1 MATPIEMPKLGN
13 TVEECLLTRWRKKKG
28 EAVSAGEIVAE
39 IETDKAA
46 FDVAAPLEGSLLET
60 FFPEG
65 TVVPVF
71 TNICVIGE
79 AGEDV
84 EGFRPREV
92 QPAAAPAVVRREEG
106 GTRGAPART
115 AEAPVPAS
123 AEAVFSPRAR
133 RFARE
138 RGFYPQ
144 NVRGSGP
151 QGRVLE
157 EDLIKLHHQAPRV
170 SSLARRLLEEGYEIR
185 GEGSGVNGMVLAA
198 DLGPPRAQ
206 RAPRITGVR
215 EKIARRMRESMAT
228 TAQYTLNTSADAAG
242 LLSLRRKI
250 KAAPAERGLA
260 DININDLVMFATVR
274 ALLAMPEINVE
285 FTDGKLYR
293 HEEVNLGFACD
304 TPRGL
309 LVPVVRNSEKLSL
322 TELAAKTKQLAQQ
335 AIEGQIAPDDLTG
348 GTFTVSNL
356 GALGIESFTPILNPP
371 QAALLGVNTIEL
383 KAVRKNGAIEYVDRI
398 GLSLTCDHQVID
410 GAVGARFLRVLRE
423 QLESVESISG
433 LDP

>member
-13 TVEECLLTRWRKKKG
+13 TVDECLLTRWRKRKG
-28 EAVSAGEIVAE
+28 ETVSAGEVVAE

-46 FDVAAPLEGSLLET
+46 FDVAAPVGGSLLEI

-79 AGEDV
+79 AGESV
-84 EGFRPREV
+84 EGFRPREI
-92 QPAAAPAVVRREEG
+92 QPAAAPAAARRDED

-115 AEAPVPAS
+115 AEAPVS
-123 AEAVFSPRAR
+123 APGEVVFSPRAR

-138 RGFYPQ
+138 HGFYPR
-144 NVRGSGP
+144 NVTGSGP

-157 EDLIKLHHQAPRV
+157 EDLIKLRRQAPRV
-170 SSLARRLLEEGYEIR
+170 SSLARKLLEEGYEIR

-198 DLGPPRAQ
+198 DLGPP
-206 RAPRITGVR
+206 PVRISGVR
-215 EKIARRMRESMAT
+215 ERIARRMRESMAA

-260 DININDLVMFATVR
+260 NININDLVMFASVR

-285 FTDGKLYR
+285 FTDGKLYQ
-293 HEEVNLGFACD
+293 HKEVTLGFACD

-309 LVPVVRNSEKLSL
+309 LVPVVRHCEKLPL
-322 TELAAKTKQLAQQ
+322 TELAAKTKQLARQ
-335 AIEGQIAPDDLTG
+335 AIDGQIAPDDLTG
-348 GTFTVSNL
+348 GTFTLSNL
-356 GALGIESFTPILNPP
+356 GVLGIESFTPILNSP
-371 QAALLGVNTIEL
+371 QAALLGVNAIEL
-383 KAVRKNGAIEYVDRI
+383 KPVRKNGAIEYVDRI

-410 GAVGARFLRVLRE
+410 GAVGARFLKVLRE
-423 QLESVESISG
+423 QLENVESISG
-433 LDP
+433 LDL